1 MRFLSLFSGI
11 DAASVAWKPLGWE
24 CVGFSEIDDFPCE
37 VLKYHYPNIPNLGDI
52 SKITKDDIIKLGQ
65 IDLIVF
71 GSPCQDLSTAG
82 KKLGFEGE
90 RSGLFNTA
98 IKIIE
103 WAKKYNGCRFA
114 LWENV
119 TGAFSSNK
127 GRDFAIVVEKMAG
140 CRGIEPPKYGWGNE
154 GISLGDKGML
164 EWAVLD
170 AQWFGVPQRRRR
182 IYAISDFG
190 NWYDRPPILLEPDRL
205 RKTFSESHPETKN
218 TTPII
223 STSIDEKN
231 KITYGIPGNWIGRSP
246 KNGGNATTPMLNI
259 APCLTVTDRHAVM
272 TDTLDIR
279 RFTPSECEALQG
291 FPKGYTDVPFKYDI
305 KEYRYKALG
314 NSMAVPVI
322 NYIGKQIQKIL

>member
-52 SKITKDDIIKLGQ
+52 SKITKDGIIKLGQ
-65 IDLIVF
+65 IDLIIF

-140 CRGIEPPKYGWGNE
+140 CRGIEPP
-154 GISLGDKGML
+154 
-164 EWAVLD
+164 
-170 AQWFGVPQRRRR
+170 
-182 IYAISDFG
+182 
-190 NWYDRPPILLEPDRL
+190 
-205 RKTFSESHPETKN
+205 N
-218 TTPII
+218 TVGAMKA
-223 STSIDEKN
+223 SRWE
-231 KITYGIPGNWIGRSP
+231 
-246 KNGGNATTPMLNI
+246 
-259 APCLTVTDRHAVM
+259 
-272 TDTLDIR
+272 
-279 RFTPSECEALQG
+279 
-291 FPKGYTDVPFKYDI
+291 I
-305 KEYRYKALG
+305 KECLNGLFWTRNGLEYRKDGDVSTLSQILETGMIDPQFYLSQTDCEKLLARATLRQRTLPLLFQQAL
-314 NSMAVPVI
+314 M
-322 NYIGKQIQKIL
+322 KQIE